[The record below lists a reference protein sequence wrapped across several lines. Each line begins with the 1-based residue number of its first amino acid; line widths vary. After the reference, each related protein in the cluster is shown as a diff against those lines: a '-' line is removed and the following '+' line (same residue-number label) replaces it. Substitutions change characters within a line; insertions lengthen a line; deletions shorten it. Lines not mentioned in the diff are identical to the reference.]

1 MTNLQQ
7 VRRYWP
13 KARIQWIDTTST
25 RFAVPGGR
33 GVWITVYPDGA
44 TVTIDTIMSGRFSYS
59 GRTIPEAMRAA
70 GFWVRPLGTTAIY
83 RKGWHELRRD
93 IQIAIGF
100 SPRVSSENHTRLQS
114 RQRPRKGARLGAR
127 RRMEAKS

>member
-1 MTNLQQ
+1 MKRELQQ

-70 GFWVRPLGTTAIY
+70 GFWVRLGIM
-83 RKGWHELRRD
+83 GRD
-93 IQIAIGF
+93 PA
-100 SPRVSSENHTRLQS
+100 RVLAD

-127 RRMEAKS
+127 KRREAGYANHP